1 MPVQLICCSH
11 SPLMTTNVEES
22 EQGLHAEFFAEI
34 DSCAAAL
41 RKFDPELVVVFGP
54 TISTASFTS

>member
-11 SPLMTTNVEES
+11 SPLMTTGIEET
-22 EQGLHAEFFAEI
+22 EQGVQAQFFREL

-41 RKFDPELVVVFGP
+41 HTF
-54 TISTASFTS
+54 TASALSVLLRCRY